1 MNPLKQYKKLSK
13 LSMKAEACLTREEA
27 QEIIR
32 KANKAQH
39 KLQFKKDGSPR
50 KRELDQD

>member
-1 MNPLKQYKKLSK
+1 MNPLKQYRKLSS
-13 LSMKAEACLTREEA
+13 LSVRAQACLTREEA
-27 QEIIR
+27 QEIIS
-32 KANKAQH
+32 KATKAQH